1 VASDVESLGVIFKIT
16 EDGKVSIRDYLP
28 ATSNE
33 MQTKIQPLIE
43 RVAPKVSEY
52 FESLLRWEIEKGG
65 R

>member
-1 VASDVESLGVIFKIT
+1 MASDVESLGVIFKIT

-52 FESLLRWEIEKGG
+52 FRAF
-65 R
+65 